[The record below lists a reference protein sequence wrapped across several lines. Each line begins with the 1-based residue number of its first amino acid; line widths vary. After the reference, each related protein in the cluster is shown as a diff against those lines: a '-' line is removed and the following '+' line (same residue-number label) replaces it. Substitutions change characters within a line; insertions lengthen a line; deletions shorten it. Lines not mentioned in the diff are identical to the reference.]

1 MRIRTKSSI
10 KGLRDIRTRSGK
22 VGRAGIPY
30 MAYMN
35 ISCLEME
42 KARREK
48 EKFSAQTRI
57 RNIDVR
63 LAEIESDKQ
72 SLLVSLGERHPGRTR
87 CEDGES
93 VNESSLE
100 KNLPDDKQAFR
111 IRY

>member
-10 KGLRDIRTRSGK
+10 RGLRDIRTRSGK
-22 VGRAGIPY
+22 VGRAGVPY

-48 EKFSAQTRI
+48 EKFSAQARI
-57 RNIDVR
+57 SNIDAR
-63 LAEIESDKQ
+63 LAEIEAEKGD
-72 SLLVSLGERHPGRTR
+72 LLECLGERNSKRGPSRTSVSNQS
-87 CEDGES
+87 GENS
-93 VNESSLE
+93 GT
-100 KNLPDDKQAFR
+100 DKKQGFK

>member
-10 KGLRDIRTRSGK
+10 RGIRDIRTRSGK
-22 VGRAGIPY
+22 VGRAGVPY

-48 EKFSAQTRI
+48 EKFSAQSRI
-57 RNIDVR
+57 KNIDGR
-63 LAEIESDKQ
+63 LAEIEAEKAD
-72 SLLVSLGERHPGRTR
+72 LLVCLGERTSRT
-87 CEDGES
+87 
-93 VNESSLE
+93 
-100 KNLPDDKQAFR
+100 LPNRTNVPDQPAETAATGKQQGFK

>member
-10 KGLRDIRTRSGK
+10 RGLRDIRTRSGK
-22 VGRAGIPY
+22 VGRAGVPY

-48 EKFSAQTRI
+48 EKFSAETRI
-57 RNIDVR
+57 KNINGR
-63 LAEIESDKQ
+63 LAEIEAEKAE
-72 SLLVSLGERHPGRTR
+72 LLVCLGERGPKTDRSFRNGSSRTEEATDIGKR
-87 CEDGES
+87 H
-93 VNESSLE
+93 
-100 KNLPDDKQAFR
+100 AFR